1 MKLTHK
7 KLEKQLVFETGKAVE
22 WIIESPVSFSM
33 YVQQLYEQI
42 HGAEGE
48 FILSDDDKIL
58 NMEKT
63 TEMIIDP
70 FLLDFQNR
78 QIQKT
83 LYAELCELAINSELF
98 QQTQAIRTDLQKYF
112 IDLEYA
118 SQYDLKIDENID
130 IMAIFKAA
138 GARLDC
144 GDEETLFERLVSYM
158 KVLAE
163 LLKKKLVILVN
174 SQSYLTEEQ
183 LDQIIEFCMYH
194 ELSLLVIES
203 VQRGFSEKRSYCIID
218 RDECCVC

>member
-1 MKLTHK
+1 M
-7 KLEKQLVFETGKAVE
+7 
-22 WIIESPVSFSM
+22 
-33 YVQQLYEQI
+33 
-42 HGAEGE
+42 
-48 FILSDDDKIL
+48 
-58 NMEKT
+58 
-63 TEMIIDP
+63 
-70 FLLDFQNR
+70 
-78 QIQKT
+78 
-83 LYAELCELAINSELF
+83 
-98 QQTQAIRTDLQKYF
+98 
-112 IDLEYA
+112 
-118 SQYDLKIDENID
+118 
-130 IMAIFKAA
+130 
-138 GARLDC
+138 DC